1 MVLDTRSIGIT
12 LETHNKDNG
21 EVSEKIDWG
30 LIFMMLKNRG
40 FTHNEI
46 LKLSYPQFNAYMNNI
61 YNSLS
66 YNIVIPYLGSGE
78 EKEQG
83 NDVSRVSKE
92 NGREFNSEEELLATI
107 AMMNSEFGS

>member
-1 MVLDTRSIGIT
+1 MVLDTRSIGIV

-21 EVSEKIDWG
+21 EVSEKLDWG

-40 FTHNEI
+40 FSHEEI

-61 YNSLS
+61 HNSLS

-78 EKEQG
+78 EKQQS
-83 NDVSRVSKE
+83 NDISRISKE
-92 NGREFNSEEELLATI
+92 DGQKFDSEQELLATI
-107 AMMNSEFGS
+107 AMMNSEFGC

>member
-21 EVSEKIDWG
+21 EVSEKLDWG

-40 FTHNEI
+40 FLHEEI

-61 YNSLS
+61 HNSLS
-66 YNIVIPYLGSGE
+66 YNIVIPYLGSSE
-78 EKEQG
+78 EKQEG
-83 NDVSRVSKE
+83 NDSNRINKE
-92 NGREFNSEEELLATI
+92 NSREFNSQEELLATI
-107 AMMNSEFGS
+107 AMMNSDFGC

>member
-21 EVSEKIDWG
+21 EVSEKLDWG

-40 FTHNEI
+40 FSHEEI

-61 YNSLS
+61 NNSLS

-78 EKEQG
+78 EKQEG
-83 NDVSRVSKE
+83 NGVSRA
-92 NGREFNSEEELLATI
+92 SEENSQKFDSEQELLATI
-107 AMMNSEFGS
+107 AMMNSEFGC